1 LELEDA
7 ESYVPGE
14 PTRLPVDIAKSA
26 MKQMI
31 QGLAY
36 LHGKG
41 ITHGDLQPGNVLITV
56 DHAEQGLIPK
66 LRSGEQSPMI
76 PVQRRDGKQDLW
88 APKYLVLSRP
98 FTKFSEFSA
107 QSNVRIGDLGACEPS
122 SAHTIRAILF

>member
-56 DHAEQGLIPK
+56 DHAEQGLRPS
-66 LRSGEQSPMI
+66 RPEENNSTVTGANVHGREAG
-76 PVQRRDGKQDLW
+76 RDGKRR
-88 APKYLVLSRP
+88 S
-98 FTKFSEFSA
+98 
-107 QSNVRIGDLGACEPS
+107 
-122 SAHTIRAILF
+122 